1 MSSPVATAH
10 PDPPIAQING
20 VALYT
25 EGDALYA
32 AMLHDIAQAH
42 RRIRME
48 SYIFATDEVGRP
60 FVDALVERAQSGVA
74 VELRI
79 DAAGSLGM
87 IDADVEAQLCA
98 AGVRLERSHRWS
110 WRRPFTV
117 QRRNHRKLLVVD
129 DSVAY
134 IGGFNIHAESSR
146 LAYGPTRWRDTH
158 ARIQGAAA
166 HGAARAFDDY
176 GARRV
181 HRGLAVDDVYFLP
194 NRGLKGRW
202 ILHRLL
208 GMRFGLAR
216 RRIWVTTPYF
226 VPDHATQ
233 RALARAA
240 RRGVDV
246 RVLVPAKNDVTI
258 VQWASRAA
266 YTALLAAGVR
276 LFEYRPRVLH
286 AKTALIDDQW
296 ATIGTANMDYRSFF
310 INDEINAVFERPDV
324 VATLAD
330 EFERDL
336 AESDEVRVA
345 RWQRRS
351 WTAVV
356 AEGIGWAARRWL

>member
-1 MSSPVATAH
+1 M
-10 PDPPIAQING
+10 NG
-20 VALYT
+20 VSLYT

-32 AMLHDIAQAH
+32 AMLHDIAAARQ
-42 RRIRME
+42 RIRME
-48 SYIFATDEVGRP
+48 SYIFATDGVGRP
-60 FVDALVERAQSGVA
+60 FVDALAERAQAGIR

-79 DAAGSLGM
+79 DAAGSIGLFDD
-87 IDADVEAQLCA
+87 DAESRLHA
-98 AGVRLERSHRWS
+98 AGVHLERSHRWS
-110 WRRPFTV
+110 WRRPLTV
-117 QRRNHRKLLVVD
+117 QRRNHRKLLVID
-129 DSVAY
+129 DAVAY

-146 LAYGPTRWRDTH
+146 LAYGSTRWRDTH

-166 HGAARAFDDY
+166 YGAVRAFDDY

-208 GMRFGLAR
+208 RMRFGLAR

-233 RALARAA
+233 RALVRAA

-246 RVLVPAKNDVTI
+246 RVLVPAKNDVAI

-266 YTALLAAGVR
+266 YAALLAAGVR

-286 AKTALIDDQW
+286 AKTALVDDHW
-296 ATIGTANMDYRSFF
+296 ATIGTANMDFRSFF

-324 VATLAD
+324 VTTLAD
-330 EFERDL
+330 EFIRDL
-336 AESDEVRVA
+336 AESDEVHAA
-345 RWQRRS
+345 RWQQRP
-351 WTAVV
+351 WTAVL
-356 AEGIGWAARRWL
+356 AEAIGWAARRWL

>member
-1 MSSPVATAH
+1 M
-10 PDPPIAQING
+10 NG
-20 VALYT
+20 VSIYT

-32 AMLHDIAQAH
+32 AMLHDIAAA
-42 RRIRME
+42 RRSIRME
-48 SYIFATDEVGRP
+48 SYIFATDEAGLP
-60 FVDALVERAQSGVA
+60 FVDALAERARAGVE
-74 VELRI
+74 VDLRI
-79 DAAGSLGM
+79 DAAGSLGLFDG
-87 IDADVEAQLCA
+87 DAEARLRA
-98 AGVRLERSHRWS
+98 AGVRLTRSHRWW

-129 DSVAY
+129 DTIAY

-146 LAYGPTRWRDTH
+146 LAYGPARWRDTH

-181 HRGLAVDDVYFLP
+181 HRGTAVDDVYFLP
-194 NRGLKGRW
+194 NRGIKGRW

-208 GMRFGLAR
+208 QMRFGLAR

-246 RVLVPAKNDVTI
+246 RVLVPAKNDVAI

-266 YTALLAAGVR
+266 YAALLAAGVR

-286 AKTALIDDQW
+286 AKTALVDDHW
-296 ATIGTANMDYRSFF
+296 GTIGTANMDFRSFF
-310 INDEINAVFERPDV
+310 INDEINAVFERTDV
-324 VATLAD
+324 VAMLAD
-330 EFERDL
+330 EFVRDL
-336 AESDEVRVA
+336 AEADEVHAA
-345 RWQRRS
+345 RWQQRP
-351 WTAVV
+351 WTAVL
-356 AEGIGWAARRWL
+356 AEAIGWAARRWL